1 MTITR
6 EVQGDQLMVVREE
19 IHRQL
24 SLSSGLTGRFQINWK
39 QSALLVGVIVA
50 VVGCVAAFF
59 RGAYYSAGTL
69 AFLGLCVGYGYGWLK
84 KHSITMQK
92 LAIGICSQMQPP
104 LGLRNKAF

>member
-24 SLSSGLTGRFQINWK
+24 SLSTGLTGRFQINWK

-59 RGAYYSAGTL
+59 RGAYYSAGAL
-69 AFLGLCVGYGYGWLK
+69 AFLGLCVGYGYVGLK
-84 KHSITMQK
+84 KHSIALQK
-92 LAIGICSQMQPP
+92 LAISISREIPWLLSAQ
-104 LGLRNKAF
+104 RA